1 MHNKIKVITV
11 ICAILIVVHILNVVT
26 QGSLFVLGIR
36 PGDLHSLPNI
46 LTAPFI
52 HGTWSH
58 LVNNLFGLIIFSL
71 LCLLRGV
78 KFYMVSSLIIIVLTG
93 LLVWVFARKAVHIG
107 ASGWVFGL
115 WSLSIAIAFFQRS
128 FVNIAIAVFVLFFY
142 GGMIYGVLPQ
152 DRYVSFESHLF
163 GAIAGIVC
171 AYFMTKNRIR

>member
-1 MHNKIKVITV
+1 
-11 ICAILIVVHILNVVT
+11 
-26 QGSLFVLGIR
+26 
-36 PGDLHSLPNI
+36 
-46 LTAPFI
+46 
-52 HGTWSH
+52 
-58 LVNNLFGLIIFSL
+58 
-71 LCLLRGV
+71 
-78 KFYMVSSLIIIVLTG
+78 MVSSLIIIVLTG